1 MKLLKECKEVKVGP
15 NEKIIPVL
23 IRNIEIAIREKD
35 KASLGYFELKKILD
49 NDHCITNIKTE
60 LQEVLFN
67 MESEEIPN
75 EIAIDTRNDSNFYC
89 TRGR

>member
-35 KASLGYFELKKILD
+35 KASLGYFELKKTLD
-49 NDHCITNIKTE
+49 NDHCITNIKAE

-75 EIAIDTRNDSNFYC
+75 EIAVDTRSDSNFYC
-89 TRGR
+89 IRGR